1 MIAPGPRRLLLLPV
15 ALLLPLVAAAG
26 GAFLPRSPAAA
37 EGAKK
42 VSLVLYYESLCP
54 YCSRFIVNHLAGI
67 FEDGLIDA
75 VDLRLVPYGNARV
88 GSNGDISCQVKTEAQ
103 PNPTIL
109 QCVCVRVFFLSLKLK
124 SLNESV
130 NYC

>member
-1 MIAPGPRRLLLLPV
+1 MIAPRPRRLLLLPV
-15 ALLLPLVAAAG
+15 ALLLLLAAAG
-26 GAFLPRSPAAA
+26 GALSPAAA

-109 QCVCVRVFFLSLKLK
+109 QCVCVCVFLLSLKLK

>member
-1 MIAPGPRRLLLLPV
+1 MIAPRPRRLLLLPV
-15 ALLLPLVAAAG
+15 ALLLLLLAAAG
-26 GAFLPRSPAAA
+26 GALSPAAA

-103 PNPTIL
+103 SNVSP
-109 QCVCVRVFFLSLKLK
+109 VFFSLFLKLK
-124 SLNESV
+124 KP
-130 NYC
+130 

>member
-1 MIAPGPRRLLLLPV
+1 MLPAPGV
-15 ALLLPLVAAAG
+15 CSSC
-26 GAFLPRSPAAA
+26 RSRSSSSSSSPPPAAA

-109 QCVCVRVFFLSLKLK
+109 QCVCVCVCFSPFS
-124 SLNESV
+124 ET
-130 NYC
+130 